1 MMNENMSFQMV
12 MYKPNQVFCSVA
24 PPADS
29 LQVSRGF
36 LPVQHPGKLFLV
48 AGGGHVPAD
57 SARLDVRVPEEVLL
71 VVHSDWMG

>member
-1 MMNENMSFQMV
+1 MRTCLFR
-12 MYKPNQVFCSVA
+12 CSCTNPTRYFA
-24 PPADS
+24 LSPPPADS